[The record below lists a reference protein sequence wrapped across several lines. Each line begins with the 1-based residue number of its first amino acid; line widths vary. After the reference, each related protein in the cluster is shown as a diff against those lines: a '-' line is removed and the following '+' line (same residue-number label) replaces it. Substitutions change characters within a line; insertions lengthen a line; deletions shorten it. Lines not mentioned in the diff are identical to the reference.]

1 MEKLEFIATDGRKE
15 TRIEALSAWPIILN
29 KNLTDGFTD
38 EPARKHKRKRIQKK
52 WLKRYGYKPK
62 INENI
67 YVTQD
72 AAYIAGDRQVPVK
85 TIIIHPATFRKFVKA
100 FGSEDEAAKGIS
112 KYFTEVTG

>member
-1 MEKLEFIATDGRKE
+1 MEFIATDGRQE
-15 TRIEALSAWPIILN
+15 IRIEALNACPIILN
-29 KNLTDGFTD
+29 RSLTDGFTD
-38 EPARKHKRKRIQKK
+38 EPARRHKRRRIQKK

-72 AAYIAGDRQVPVK
+72 EQTKVK
-85 TIIIHPATFRKFVKA
+85 TIIMHPATFRKFVKA
-100 FGSEDEAAKGIS
+100 FGSEDEAAKGIN